1 MNSSLTRL
9 HKQCR
14 RYPGKVV
21 KIHSD
26 GTVDVKRVTVWKSRL
41 ARAIDA
47 VFRDTTVSEIFGGQ
61 NQS

>member
-1 MNSSLTRL
+1 M
-9 HKQCR
+9 QCR

-26 GTVDVKRVTVWKSRL
+26 GTVDVKRVSAWKSRL

-47 VFRDTTVSEIFGGQ
+47 FPLTQWLLSAQV
-61 NQS
+61 